1 MNTTFRKGVP
11 CSTYSILAYDKA
23 EGVMGIGVQSHFF
36 SVGSAVPWVE
46 AGTGAVATQAMV
58 NIQFGPDGLECLGEG
73 SDAEE
78 TLAYLLAGDE
88 GRESRQA
95 AVCDT
100 AGNIAAHTGKNCIP
114 EADHLIRGS
123 YSVQANMMLRN
134 TVCGKMAAA
143 FERAEGILA
152 EKILISLFTAENEGG
167 DIRGRQSAAIKI
179 VRIEKSGRVNQDNV
193 LCLRVEDH
201 PAPLTE
207 MQRLL
212 SLHRAYRLL
221 DEGDNALEKGEKD
234 RAFSVYRKALSLA
247 PENLEMKYWYAVS
260 LANFG
265 EIEKA
270 AVLFGEVYAED
281 ENWRELTRRLPEARL
296 LKVSEKEIDKILG

>member
-1 MNTTFRKGVP
+1 MNKPIRKGVP
-11 CSTYSILAYDKA
+11 CSTYSILAHDKK

-36 SVGSAVPWVE
+36 SVGSAVPWAE

-58 NIQFGPDGLECLGEG
+58 NIQFGPDGLDCLREG
-73 SDAEE
+73 SDAEV
-78 TLAYLLAGDE
+78 TLARLLANDD
-88 GRESRQA
+88 GREFRQA

-100 AGNIAAHTGKNCIP
+100 EGNIAAHTGKNCIP
-114 EADHLIRGS
+114 EADHLIGSS
-123 YSVQANMMLRN
+123 YSVQANMMLRD

-143 FERAEGILA
+143 FEKAEGTLA
-152 EKILISLFTAENEGG
+152 EKMLTSLFAAEKEGG
-167 DIRGRQSAAIKI
+167 DIRGKQSAALKL
-179 VRIEKSGRVNQDNV
+179 VRIEKTGIIRQDNI
-193 LCLRVEDH
+193 LELRVEDH
-201 PAPLTE
+201 SDPLPE

-212 SLHRAYRLL
+212 TLHKAYRLL

-234 RAFSVYRKALSLA
+234 RAFSVYQRALSLA

-260 LANFG
+260 LANIG

-270 AVLFGEVYAED
+270 AVLFREVYSED

-296 LKVSEKEIDKILG
+296 LKVSKDELQFCL